1 MTKQKIKSRGNGT
14 LNLTIGKRYRPM
26 SRNIFDIGGGP
37 SIPQVNNSITGFG
50 SIKTMNPA
58 QASAAGFT
66 PAKTGL
72 DIQTGATGK
81 TGTTG
86 GGGATGGVGDIM
98 GKASSAL
105 GGLSGL
111 VQGFTSS
118 SQIADTS
125 GIRAGIEDTAGTDF
139 ASASDF
145 QSLSDTYSDMN
156 WQDSDYGM
164 WDVRGASKGQLAG
177 NVLSSAASGAM
188 TGLSVGGPWG
198 ALIGGVVGLGTGL
211 AGVFTGNAKAKREA
225 EELNRLAQD
234 ANQRAQNNFF
244 MAQDSLKDDYGRNLL
259 ENVAAE
265 GGRIHIKP
273 SKKGT
278 FTAAAKRHGKSVQA
292 FASQVLANKDNYS
305 PAMVKKANFARSAS
319 KWKHSLGGFL
329 YGEGGNLHS
338 NVPDS
343 QTHGTDFSNGMTF
356 INKGGTHE
364 QNPLEGVQMGVDPQG
379 IPNLVE
385 EGEVIFNDYVFS
397 NRLHPSEKELG
408 KANLPKRYK
417 GHTFALIA
425 EDMGKE
431 SSERPNDPISR
442 RGLED
447 SMMKLAMVQEAQR
460 ARKGKKGTQQL
471 MAYGGRRYAG
481 DENIPDTP
489 KIPDINLPLEIEIE
503 DTPVEVP
510 DTEISVN
517 PYSFFVPKVNKKG
530 QARNRGVWVDSRGNV
545 KGRRSS
551 NPYDAD
557 NALFTWGRY
566 APVVGSAVGALTS
579 LLEKPD
585 YGNSDILLNEADSLS
600 RRGVRFRPLNRYM
613 RYNPLDRNYL
623 LNRVGA
629 QAGATRRAILNAS
642 AGNSGAAMAG
652 LLAADRQAQESAGDA
667 LIKMDQQNDAL
678 RREALEFNRGTDQY
692 NSQGLMQAD
701 AQNVQFAQNRDRLRS
716 TLLSQSAQMREAA
729 DTALEATRSANL
741 TNLFDNIGGMGQENF
756 IMNQIASNPS
766 LYYQY
771 TAPGKGTVGFK
782 GRNGGMLTKKDR
794 RRK

>member
-1 MTKQKIKSRGNGT
+1 MTKQKIKSRGSGT

-37 SIPQVNNSITGFG
+37 GIPKVNNSITGFG

-72 DIQTGATGK
+72 AIQTGT

-86 GGGATGGVGDIM
+86 GVGATGGVNDIM
-98 GKASSAL
+98 GKASSVL

-125 GIRAGIEDTAGTDF
+125 GIRTGIEDTAGTDF

-145 QSLSDTYSDMN
+145 QSLADTYSDMN

-177 NVLSSAASGAM
+177 NVFSSAASGAM
-188 TGLSVGGPWG
+188 AGLSVGGPWG
-198 ALIGGVVGLGTGL
+198 ALIGGVAGLGTGL
-211 AGVFTGNAKAKREA
+211 AGVFTGNAKARREA
-225 EELNRLAQD
+225 AELNRLAQD

-244 MAQDSLKDDYGRNLL
+244 MAQDSLKDDYRRNLL

-273 SKKGT
+273 SKRGT
-278 FTAAAKRHGKSVQA
+278 FTAAAKKHGKSVQA
-292 FASQVLANKDNYS
+292 FASQVLANKENYS
-305 PAMVKKANFARSAS
+305 PAMVKKAVFARNAS

-338 NVPDS
+338 DVPDS
-343 QTHGTDFSNGMTF
+343 QTHGADFSNGMTF
-356 INKGGTHE
+356 VNKGGTHE
-364 QNPLEGVQMGVDPQG
+364 QNPFEGVQMGVDPQG

-397 NRLHPSEKELG
+397 NRLHPSEKELE

-460 ARKGKKGTQQL
+460 TRKGKKGTQQM
-471 MAYGGRRYAG
+471 MAFGGRKYAG
-481 DENIPDTP
+481 DSNFE
-489 KIPDINLPLEIEIE
+489 
-503 DTPVEVP
+503 
-510 DTEISVN
+510 
-517 PYSFFVPKVNKKG
+517 
-530 QARNRGVWVDSRGNV
+530 
-545 KGRRSS
+545 
-551 NPYDAD
+551 NPYDDPFIGSLDQALED
-557 NALFTWGRY
+557 AELSYIAAKSPEIQAGLNQIRGNNSEDNSYNALPTYLRY
-566 APVVGSAVGALTS
+566 APAVGSAVGAIQS
-579 LLEKPD
+579 LFQKPD
-585 YGNSDILLNEADSLS
+585 YKNADILMQEARNLS
-600 RRGVRFRPLNRYM
+600 RPSVRYRALNNYLIYR
-613 RYNPLDRNYL
+613 PLDRNYY
-623 LNRVGA
+623 LNQLKS

-652 LLAADRQAQESAGDA
+652 LLAADYNTQNAVGNTLMQME
-667 LIKMDQQNDAL
+667 QYNDAQ
-678 RREALEFNRGTDQY
+678 RQRAAEFNRGTDQY
-692 NSQGLMQAD
+692 NSQAAMSAA
-701 AQNVQFAQNRDRLRS
+701 AQTAQLAQNRDRLRS
-716 TLLSQSAQMREAA
+716 SLMTQAAQMREAA

-741 TNLFDNIGGMGQENF
+741 TNFFDNMGGIGQDNMAQNWRNRL
-756 IMNQIASNPS
+756 ID
-766 LYYQY
+766 
-771 TAPGKGTVGFK
+771 VGYF
-782 GRNGGMLTKKDR
+782 GAGSDRVVRENGGRMLTKKNR

>member
-1 MTKQKIKSRGNGT
+1 MTKQKIKSRGSGT
-14 LNLTIGKRYRPM
+14 LNLSIGKRYRPM

-37 SIPQVNNSITGFG
+37 SIPQVNNNITGFG

-72 DIQTGATGK
+72 AIQTGATG
-81 TGTTG
+81 TT

-118 SQIADTS
+118 NQIADTS
-125 GIRAGIEDTAGTDF
+125 GIRTGIENTAETDF

-145 QSLSDTYSDMN
+145 QSLADTYSDMN

-188 TGLSVGGPWG
+188 AGLSVGGPWG
-198 ALIGGVVGLGTGL
+198 ALVGGVAGLGTGL
-211 AGVFTGNAKAKREA
+211 AGVFTGNARAEREA
-225 EELNRLAQD
+225 AELNRLAQD

-259 ENVAAE
+259 KNVAAE

-273 SKKGT
+273 SKRGT
-278 FTAAAKRHGKSVQA
+278 FTAAAKKHGKSVQA
-292 FASQVLANKDNYS
+292 FASQVLANKENYS
-305 PAMVKKANFARSAS
+305 PAMVKKANFARNAS
-319 KWKHSLGGFL
+319 KWKHSFGGFL

-356 INKGGTHE
+356 VNKGGTHE
-364 QNPLEGVQMGVDPQG
+364 QNPLEGVPMGKDNEN

-397 NRLHPSEKELG
+397 NRLHPSERELE
-408 KANLPKRYK
+408 KASLPKRYK

-431 SSERPNDPISR
+431 SSERPNDPISK

-460 ARKGKKGTQQL
+460 TRKGKKGTQQM
-471 MAYGGRRYAG
+471 MAFGGRKYAG
-481 DENIPDTP
+481 DSNFE
-489 KIPDINLPLEIEIE
+489 
-503 DTPVEVP
+503 
-510 DTEISVN
+510 
-517 PYSFFVPKVNKKG
+517 
-530 QARNRGVWVDSRGNV
+530 
-545 KGRRSS
+545 
-551 NPYDAD
+551 NPYDDPFIGSLDQALED
-557 NALFTWGRY
+557 AELSYLAAKSPEIQAELNQIRGNNSEDNSYNALPTYLRY
-566 APVVGSAVGALTS
+566 APVVGSAVGAIQS
-579 LLEKPD
+579 LFQKPD
-585 YGNSDILLNEADSLS
+585 YRNADILMQEARGLS
-600 RRGVRFRPLNRYM
+600 RPSVRYRALNNYLIYR
-613 RYNPLDRNYL
+613 PLDRNYY
-623 LNRVGA
+623 LNQLKG
-629 QAGATRRAILNAS
+629 QAGAARRAILNAS

-667 LIKMDQQNDAL
+667 LIKMDQQNEAL
-678 RREALEFNRGTDQY
+678 RRGALEFNRGTDQY
-692 NSQGLMQAD
+692 NSQAAMSAA
-701 AQNVQFAQNRDRLRS
+701 AQTAQLAQNRDRLKS
-716 TLLSQSAQMREAA
+716 SLMTQAAQMREAA
-729 DTALEATRSANL
+729 DTALMATRSANL
-741 TNLFDNIGGMGQENF
+741 TNFFDNIGGIGQENF

-782 GRNGGMLTKKDR
+782 GRNGGMLTKKNR

>member
-1 MTKQKIKSRGNGT
+1 MTKQKIKSRGSGT
-14 LNLTIGKRYRPM
+14 LNLSIGKRYRPM

-37 SIPQVNNSITGFG
+37 SIPQVNNNITGFG

-72 DIQTGATGK
+72 AIQTGATG
-81 TGTTG
+81 TT

-118 SQIADTS
+118 NQIADTS
-125 GIRAGIEDTAGTDF
+125 GIRTGIENTAETDF

-145 QSLSDTYSDMN
+145 QSLADTYSDMN

-188 TGLSVGGPWG
+188 AGLSVGGPWG
-198 ALIGGVVGLGTGL
+198 ALVGGVAGLGTGL
-211 AGVFTGNAKAKREA
+211 AGVFTGNARAEREA
-225 EELNRLAQD
+225 AELNRLAQD

-259 ENVAAE
+259 KNVAAE

-273 SKKGT
+273 SKRGT
-278 FTAAAKRHGKSVQA
+278 FTAAAKKHGKSVQA
-292 FASQVLANKDNYS
+292 FASQVLANKENYS
-305 PAMVKKANFARSAS
+305 PAMVKKANFARNAS
-319 KWKHSLGGFL
+319 KWKHSFGGFL

-356 INKGGTHE
+356 VNKGGTHE
-364 QNPLEGVQMGVDPQG
+364 QNPLEGVPMGKDNEN

-397 NRLHPSEKELG
+397 NRLHPSERELE
-408 KANLPKRYK
+408 KASLPKRYK

-431 SSERPNDPISR
+431 SSERPNDPISK

-460 ARKGKKGTQQL
+460 TRKGKKGTQQM
-471 MAYGGRRYAG
+471 MAFGGRKYAG
-481 DENIPDTP
+481 DSNFE
-489 KIPDINLPLEIEIE
+489 
-503 DTPVEVP
+503 
-510 DTEISVN
+510 
-517 PYSFFVPKVNKKG
+517 
-530 QARNRGVWVDSRGNV
+530 
-545 KGRRSS
+545 
-551 NPYDAD
+551 NPYDDPFIGSLDQALED
-557 NALFTWGRY
+557 AELSYLAAKSPEIQAGLNQIRGNNSEDNSYNALPTYLRY
-566 APVVGSAVGALTS
+566 APAVGSAVGAMQS
-579 LLEKPD
+579 LFQKPD
-585 YGNSDILLNEADSLS
+585 YRNADILMQEARGLS
-600 RRGVRFRPLNRYM
+600 RPSVRYRALNNYLIYR
-613 RYNPLDRNYL
+613 PLDRNYY
-623 LNRVGA
+623 LNQLKG
-629 QAGATRRAILNAS
+629 QAGAARRAILNAS

-667 LIKMDQQNDAL
+667 LIKMDQQNEAL
-678 RREALEFNRGTDQY
+678 RRGALEFNRGTDQY
-692 NSQGLMQAD
+692 NSQAAMSAA
-701 AQNVQFAQNRDRLRS
+701 AQTAQLAQNRDRLKS
-716 TLLSQSAQMREAA
+716 SLMTQAAQMREAA
-729 DTALEATRSANL
+729 DTALMATRSANL
-741 TNLFDNIGGMGQENF
+741 TNFFDNIGGIGQENF

-782 GRNGGMLTKKDR
+782 GRNGGMLTKKNR